1 MKTPPGQMSGP
12 AWKAVP
18 SVEAVDA
25 QERGGG
31 GGGGGGARSP
41 GYCIVW
47 MGAQHPEAPLGY
59 Q

>member
-12 AWKAVP
+12 VWKAVP

-25 QERGGG
+25 HERGGG
-31 GGGGGGARSP
+31 GGGGGGEVP
-41 GYCIVW
+41 PKYCIFW
-47 MGAQHPEAPLGY
+47 MGAQNPEAPLRY